1 MKAWRRMQNGEDLT
15 VEAEADLDVN
25 SSAAGFGEPIVHL
38 TPEGFGDS
46 DGVRPTSDSLDESHA
61 SENQI
66 QAVPGDADAAGGD
79 QPYSPYKTGA
89 TSVPTEGAPESTGP
103 AMLNPEQAFKRITTA
118 VERCTRML
126 TDGIVDGFAE
136 IPEKDRIRF
145 LTAIENFN
153 EKTNGLS

>member
-1 MKAWRRMQNGEDLT
+1 M
-15 VEAEADLDVN
+15 
-25 SSAAGFGEPIVHL
+25 HL

-46 DGVRPTSDSLDESHA
+46 DGIRPTSDSLDESHA

-66 QAVPGDADAAGGD
+66 QAVAGEADSAGGD
-79 QPYSPYKTGA
+79 QAYSPYKTGA
-89 TSVPTEGAPESTGP
+89 TSVPPESTEGAAESSGP
-103 AMLNPEQAFKRITTA
+103 TLLNPEQAFKKIATA

-126 TDGIVDGFAE
+126 TDGIIDGFTE
-136 IPEKDRIRF
+136 VPEKDRLRF